1 MPPSLDAAVVR
12 PVVASGAMPQVS
24 RVRVRY
30 EAARMNEDWVL
41 LEEPVPESSP
51 HDMLSD
57 TLKYLLLAWAARE
70 ARRVKIGRNLAIH
83 WDEANP
89 KIGVAPDVY
98 VVEPPPPEGDQIS
111 ALKLWKEGH
120 AAPLLAIEVV
130 SASNAAKDYQSAPYK
145 YAASGTGEL
154 WILDPGLLGPK
165 VDGGPYRIQVWGRNR
180 GDDEGTLTRLH
191 AGDGPAWSPAVGGW
205 LFAVDEGRSIRIAS
219 DEAGTAWWMTREE
232 AERAAKEAALRRVD
246 AERAAKEAALRRVD
260 AERVAKEAA
269 LRRVAEL
276 EAALGRGRS

>member
-1 MPPSLDAAVVR
+1 MTPSRYAVAVR
-12 PVVASGAMPQVS
+12 PVVPSGPMQQVS

-30 EAARMNEDWVL
+30 EAARVNEDWVL
-41 LEEPVPESSP
+41 SEEPVPESSP

-57 TLKYLLLAWAARE
+57 TLKYLLLAWAARV
-70 ARRVKIGRNLAIH
+70 ARRVKIGRNLAMH

-98 VVEPPPPEGDQIS
+98 VLEPPPPEGDQIR

-120 AAPLLAIEVV
+120 HPPLLAIEVV
-130 SASNAAKDYQSAPYK
+130 SASNATKDYQSAPFK

-154 WILDPGLLGPK
+154 WILDPGLLGPRD
-165 VDGGPYRIQVWGRNR
+165 DGGPFRIQVWGRNR
-180 GDDEGTLTRLH
+180 EDDEGTLTRLY
-191 AGDGPAWSPAVGGW
+191 AGNGPAWSQAVGGW
-205 LFAVDEGRSIRIAS
+205 LFAVAEGGSIRIAS
-219 DEAGTAWWMTREE
+219 DEAGTAWWMTTEEAERTAKE

-246 AERAAKEAALRRVD
+246 TERT
-260 AERVAKEAA
+260 AKEAA

-276 EAALGRGRS
+276 EAALGRR